1 MLTLIPATAQPFF
14 FGGVSI
20 KDEKDLGRKFDATI
34 RARVPVIDDP
44 EVSQYVRQLV
54 QRLVSTLPPQPFT
67 FTSTVIR
74 NNTMNAF
81 AVPGGYIYVL
91 TGLIMHFDD
100 EAELAGV
107 LGHEL
112 AHITQRHVAS
122 RLERAQYTTFG
133 SLLLAI
139 AGIALGGP
147 GGGALAVGA
156 MGAGQSAMLNYS
168 RIDESEADH
177 IGLQYVCKTGFDP
190 KGMVRAFA
198 ILRQKSRMSGSSIP
212 TYLSTHPA
220 LGDRIAGLTARI
232 QHLPPQVRNRKTD
245 NRRFLRVKTILWARY
260 GDPQAAM
267 VVFADNSALSS
278 MGRGIVLARQNDVAR
293 ARNEFERAL
302 ERDPNDSLI
311 LREAGAFHY
320 RKGDLRV
327 SLDLLT
333 RALKI
338 NPNDYMASFYYARL
352 MEEYGE
358 YDRAIENFRDVLRR
372 VPEESEVHRAYAQT
386 LNKTRKEALA
396 YIHMTYGALY
406 DGDKK
411 KTEQYLKRAKALAKT
426 PAEQQSLTRLT
437 NRVEEYKKLWKN

>member
-1 MLTLIPATAQPFF
+1 M
-14 FGGVSI
+14 
-20 KDEKDLGRKFDATI
+20 
-34 RARVPVIDDP
+34 
-44 EVSQYVRQLV
+44 
-54 QRLVSTLPPQPFT
+54 
-67 FTSTVIR
+67 
-74 NNTMNAF
+74 
-81 AVPGGYIYVL
+81 
-91 TGLIMHFDD
+91 
-100 EAELAGV
+100 
-107 LGHEL
+107 
-112 AHITQRHVAS
+112 
-122 RLERAQYTTFG
+122 
-133 SLLLAI
+133 
-139 AGIALGGP
+139 
-147 GGGALAVGA
+147 
-156 MGAGQSAMLNYS
+156 
-168 RIDESEADH
+168 
-177 IGLQYVCKTGFDP
+177 
-190 KGMVRAFA
+190 
-198 ILRQKSRMSGSSIP
+198 
-212 TYLSTHPA
+212 
-220 LGDRIAGLTARI
+220 
-232 QHLPPQVRNRKTD
+232 PPQVRNRKTD